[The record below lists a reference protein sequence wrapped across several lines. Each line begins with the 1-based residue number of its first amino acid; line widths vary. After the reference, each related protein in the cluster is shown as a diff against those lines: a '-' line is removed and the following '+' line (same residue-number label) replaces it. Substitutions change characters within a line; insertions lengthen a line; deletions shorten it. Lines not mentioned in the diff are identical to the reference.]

1 MSTTGTLLLVL
12 VVYLFAAAYAYR
24 RTFTALRQ
32 TTWADLRTTPVAALG
47 RLALTVLMIAAG
59 GVMVLAGSALIF
71 DSGNIQHAVP
81 IDGREFVQLLKDVVP
96 GMISVVVGFL
106 VLEASGRLNNGR
118 GLRHG

>member
-1 MSTTGTLLLVL
+1 MIWIKKPRRAADTKATCMKE
-12 VVYLFAAAYAYR
+12 FA
-24 RTFTALRQ
+24 L
-32 TTWADLRTTPVAALG
+32 
-47 RLALTVLMIAAG
+47 
-59 GVMVLAGSALIF
+59 VLAGSALIF

-106 VLEASGRLNNGR
+106 VLEVSGRLNNGR